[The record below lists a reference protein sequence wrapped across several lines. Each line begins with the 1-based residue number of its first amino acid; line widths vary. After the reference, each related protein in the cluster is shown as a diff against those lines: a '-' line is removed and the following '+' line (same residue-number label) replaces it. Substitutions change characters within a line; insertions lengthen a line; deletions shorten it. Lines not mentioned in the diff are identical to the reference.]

1 MLFRTTDYSVTH
13 LVEAIDRGDV
23 ALPDIQRP
31 FVWKATKVRSLF
43 DSMYKGFP
51 VGFLL
56 FWETDA
62 EPGARRIG
70 SGDAVPRNLIVD
82 GQQRLTSLYA
92 VMKGIDVVRENYDRT
107 RIRIAF
113 RPADGRFEVTD
124 AAIEKDPEFVPD
136 ISVLW
141 AGRGFHGVVREFIER
156 LGSRRKVSQDE
167 QDRLTE
173 ALDRCRDLCNY
184 SFKVMEL
191 SRSIDEE
198 QVAEIFVR
206 INSEGVTLNQADF
219 ILTMM
224 SVFWEKGRVDLE
236 EFCGG
241 ARRPTLDGETAF
253 NWYLRPQPDQL
264 LRVSVALAFRRAVL
278 KQVYQL
284 LRGKGGQGLGRDDQF
299 AVLAEAQSH
308 VLDLG
313 NWHDFLR
320 CLERAGFRG
329 AKMLSSDNAVLF
341 TYAIWLFGR
350 TRFAVPPEQ
359 LEAVI
364 ARWFFMAHTTGRY
377 SGNFETQAE
386 RDFAMLGD
394 LDDGD
399 ADGFRAALDRVIDS
413 TLTNDF
419 WTIGLPNALATSAS
433 KSPSLSA
440 YLAALN
446 IHDAPVLL
454 SRTSVR
460 TVLDPARTSRTGV
473 RRDHLF
479 PRAHLR
485 DTAQIT
491 QTQMSNRIANMT
503 LVERRT
509 SGEDDPARFWAAEIE
524 ASGLTEDEILRQRD
538 LHALPDGWEEMGYHD
553 FLSMRQEGMA
563 RVIRDAFRLL
573 SDPDY
578 SPDYPA
584 PGGQV
589 TVTSRRAYHG
599 VSVSDLIERG
609 LLEVGAT
616 LVDRRPDGEAATA
629 VITSQGLIEIE
640 GEATRRRPPRRSPW
654 AAGET
659 GGSSGTP
666 RSTACCVRWPRSGP
680 STCGRRARVS
690 PWTDPEGRPGRP
702 AGRRTTRWR
711 RARPGDRPGRPH
723 R

>member
-1 MLFRTTDYSVTH
+1 MLFRTTDYSVAH

-92 VMKGIDVVRENYDRT
+92 VMKGIEVLRENYERT

-124 AAIEKDPEFVPD
+124 AAIEKDPEFIPD

-141 AGRGFHGVVREFIER
+141 TGSGFHGIVRDFVER
-156 LGSRRKVSQDE
+156 LSSRREVPLEE
-167 QDRLTE
+167 QDRLAE
-173 ALDRCRDLCNY
+173 ALNRCRELSNY
-184 SFKVMEL
+184 TFKVVEL

-219 ILTMM
+219 ILTLL

-236 EFCGG
+236 EFCQN
-241 ARRPTLDGETAF
+241 ARRPAFDGETAF

-284 LRGKGGQGLGRDDQF
+284 LRGKSAPGTSRDEQF
-299 AVLAEAQSH
+299 ATLAEAQSH
-308 VLDLG
+308 VLDLE
-313 NWHDFLR
+313 NWHAFLR
-320 CLERAGFRG
+320 CLEHAGFRG

-350 TRFAVPPEQ
+350 TRFAVPARR
-359 LEAVI
+359 LESMI
-364 ARWFFMAHTTGRY
+364 ARWFFMAHMTTRY

-394 LDDGD
+394 LPDGD
-399 ADGFRAALDRVIDS
+399 ADAFCAALDRVIDS

-419 WTIGLPNALATSAS
+419 WNIRLPNELATSAS

-460 TVLDPARTSRTGV
+460 TVLDPARTSKNGI
-473 RRDHLF
+473 RRQHLF
-479 PRAHLR
+479 PRAHLQR
-485 DTAQIT
+485 TGQIT
-491 QTQMSNRIANMT
+491 GTQLSNRIANMT
-503 LVERRT
+503 LVDWKAT
-509 SGEDDPARFWAAEIE
+509 SGEDDPARFWPAEVE
-524 ASGLTEDEILRQRD
+524 ASGLTEDELLRQRY
-538 LHALPDGWEEMGYHD
+538 LHALPDGWEEMGYQE
-553 FLSMRQEGMA
+553 FLSARQAGMA
-563 RVIRDAFRLL
+563 RVIRDAFALL
-573 SDPDY
+573 GDPDY

-584 PGGQV
+584 PDGRV
-589 TVTSRRAYHG
+589 KIPARRSFHG
-599 VSVSDLIERG
+599 VQLSDLVERG
-609 LLEVGAT
+609 LLDVGAT
-616 LVDRRPDGEAATA
+616 LVDRRLDGENATA
-629 VITSQGLIEIE
+629 LVTSEGFIEIE
-640 GEATRRRPPRRSPW
+640 GEIYESPSAAAAAVLGTSANGWDFWHTPVDDVLRPLSALRS
-654 AAGET
+654 EYLQQ
-659 GGSSGTP
+659 SGQ
-666 RSTACCVRWPRSGP
+666 AQ
-680 STCGRRARVS
+680 S
-690 PWTDPEGRPGRP
+690 PEE
-702 AGRRTTRWR
+702 
-711 RARPGDRPGRPH
+711 
-723 R
+723 

>member
-1 MLFRTTDYSVTH
+1 MLFRTTDYSVAH
-13 LVEAIDRGDV
+13 LVEAVDRGDV

-31 FVWKATKVRSLF
+31 FVWKTTKVRSLF

-92 VMKGIDVVRENYDRT
+92 VMKGLDVVRENYDKT

-124 AAIEKDPEFVPD
+124 AAIEKDPEFIPD

-141 AGRGFHGVVREFIER
+141 AGGGFHGVVRAFTER
-156 LGSRRKVSQDE
+156 LASRREVSQEE

-173 ALDRCRDLCNY
+173 ALDRCRDLSNY

-219 ILTMM
+219 ILTLM
-224 SVFWEKGRVDLE
+224 SVFWEKGRRDLE
-236 EFCGG
+236 DFCRG
-241 ARRPTLDGETAF
+241 ARQPTVDGGTAF

-284 LRGKGGQGLGRDDQF
+284 LRGKGGQGLPRDEQF
-299 AVLAEAQSH
+299 ALLAEAQSH

-313 NWHDFLR
+313 NWHKFLQ

-329 AKMLSSDNAVLF
+329 AKMVTSDNAVLF

-350 TRFAVPPEQ
+350 TRFAVPDRR
-359 LEAVI
+359 LHAVI
-364 ARWFFMAHTTGRY
+364 ARWFFMAHMTGRY
-377 SGNFETQAE
+377 SGTFETQAE
-386 RDFAMLGD
+386 RDFAMFVDLGD
-394 LDDGD
+394 DD
-399 ADGFRAALDRVIDS
+399 ADGFCAVLDRVIDS

-419 WTIGLPNALATSAS
+419 WGIRLPNELATSAS
-433 KSPSLSA
+433 RSPSLSA

-446 IHDAPVLL
+446 IHDAPLLL

-460 TVLDPARTSRTGV
+460 TVLDPATTSRDGM
-473 RRDHLF
+473 RRSHLF
-479 PRAHLR
+479 PRTHLR
-485 DTAQIT
+485 DKFQVTT
-491 QTQMSNRIANMT
+491 QLSNRIANMT
-503 LVERRT
+503 LVEWT
-509 SGEDDPARFWAAEIE
+509 GASSADDPAVYWPLEVR
-524 ASGLTEDEILRQRD
+524 ASGVTEDDLRRHRY
-538 LHALPDGWEEMGYHD
+538 LHALPEGWEEMGYHD
-553 FLSMRQEGMA
+553 YLRARQEGMA
-563 RVIRDAFRLL
+563 AVIRDAFGLL

-584 PGGQV
+584 PDGQGV
-589 TVTSRRAYHG
+589 IPGRRVYHG
-599 VSVSDLIERG
+599 VSVSDLVERG
-609 LLEVGAT
+609 FLEVGAT
-616 LVDRRPDGEAATA
+616 LVDRRPEDEAATA
-629 VITSQGLIEIE
+629 VVTSEGHIEIE
-640 GEATRRRPPRRSPW
+640 GETYDTPTAASSAVGGRGNGWDFWHTPVDGVLRSLTSVR
-654 AAGET
+654 AEYMRHT
-659 GGSSGTP
+659 GQGQS
-666 RSTACCVRWPRSGP
+666 A
-680 STCGRRARVS
+680 
-690 PWTDPEGRPGRP
+690 D
-702 AGRRTTRWR
+702 
-711 RARPGDRPGRPH
+711 
-723 R
+723 

>member
-92 VMKGIDVVRENYDRT
+92 VMKGIEVVRENYDRT

-124 AAIEKDPEFVPD
+124 AAIEKDPEFIPD

-156 LGSRRKVSQDE
+156 LSSRREVPQEE

-173 ALDRCRDLCNY
+173 ALDRCRDLSNY

-219 ILTMM
+219 ILTLM

-236 EFCGG
+236 EFCRG
-241 ARRPTLDGETAF
+241 ARQPTLDGETAF

-284 LRGKGGQGLGRDDQF
+284 LRGKGGPGLNRDQQF
-299 AVLAEAQSH
+299 ALLAEAQSH

-313 NWHDFLR
+313 NWHDFLQ

-329 AKMLSSDNAVLF
+329 AKMVSSDNAILF

-350 TRFAVPPEQ
+350 SRFAVPPRR
-359 LEAVI
+359 LEAAI
-364 ARWFFMAHTTGRY
+364 ARWFFMAHMTGRY

-386 RDFAMLGD
+386 RDFAMLGE
-394 LDDGD
+394 LRDGD
-399 ADGFRAALDRVIDS
+399 ADAFCAALDRVVDS

-419 WTIGLPNALATSAS
+419 WNIGLPNELATSAS
-433 KSPSLSA
+433 RSPSLSA

-460 TVLDPARTSRTGV
+460 TVLDPAKTSRSGI

-479 PRAHLR
+479 PRAHLQSTR
-485 DTAQIT
+485 QIT

-503 LVERRT
+503 LVDWKRT
-509 SGEDDPARFWAAEIE
+509 SGEDDPARFWPTEVE
-524 ASGLTEDEILRQRD
+524 ASGLTEDEFLRQRY
-538 LHALPDGWEEMGYHD
+538 LHALPDGWEEMGYQD
-553 FLSMRQEGMA
+553 FLSARQAGMA
-563 RVIRDAFRLL
+563 RVIRDAFALL
-573 SDPDY
+573 GDPDY
-578 SPDYPA
+578 SPDYPS
-584 PGGQV
+584 PDGQARIPV
-589 TVTSRRAYHG
+589 RRTFHG
-599 VSVSDLIERG
+599 VQLSDLVERD

-616 LVDRRPDGEAATA
+616 LVDRRLNGENATA
-629 VITSQGLIEIE
+629 LVTSEGFIEIE
-640 GEATRRRPPRRSPW
+640 GEIYESPSAAAAAVLGTTTNGWEFWHTPVEDVLRPLSVLRS
-654 AAGET
+654 EYMRQ
-659 GGSSGTP
+659 SGQVQ
-666 RSTACCVRWPRSGP
+666 SA
-680 STCGRRARVS
+680 
-690 PWTDPEGRPGRP
+690 EE
-702 AGRRTTRWR
+702 
-711 RARPGDRPGRPH
+711 
-723 R
+723 